1 MFVATG
7 SPVQPFVDAVKAAL
21 VRDAALMAIVT
32 AVTGHVS
39 ETTELAFPYIVL
51 GRRTRGSDTGAFGIA
66 GAVVTLELDWWS
78 AHRGPF
84 EAQTIGGHLLRILLH
99 QPLIISGFDLVQGSV
114 TCEFEEVFEE
124 PDNDMPGQ
132 KLYHGVQRWTA
143 EIHELR

>member
-84 EAQTIGGHLLRILLH
+84 EAQTIGGNLRRTLLH
-99 QPLIISGFDLVQGSV
+99 HPRFISGSDLLQGRG
-114 TCEFEEVFEE
+114 TWRLE
-124 PDNDMPGQ
+124 G
-132 KLYHGVQRWTA
+132 G
-143 EIHELR
+143 